1 MCTVTFIPV
10 KEKIFINSN
19 RDEKYVRSPAI
30 TPAVYSL
37 ETGKVLFPKDGN
49 AGGSWFAV
57 HENGNAL
64 VFLNGAWKKHI
75 PQPPYRQSRGLIL
88 LDLIDNEMPLR
99 HFQHIDLHNIEPFT
113 AIVWT
118 DEELFACRWDGTK
131 KYQNLLSNKTPQIWS
146 SVTLYD
152 EAVIAKREAWF
163 AAWLN
168 RNPAPSQEDIMRF
181 HQ

>member
-1 MCTVTFIPV
+1 
-10 KEKIFINSN
+10 
-19 RDEKYVRSPAI
+19 
-30 TPAVYSL
+30 
-37 ETGKVLFPKDGN
+37 
-49 AGGSWFAV
+49 
-57 HENGNAL
+57 
-64 VFLNGAWKKHI
+64 VFLNGAWKKHV

-131 KYQNLLSNKTPQIWS
+131 KYQNPLSNKTPQIWS

-168 RNPAPSQEDIMRF
+168 RNAAPSQEDIMRF
-181 HQ
+181 HQFTGDGDSHNDLFMNRDGLVSTVSITSLESTNAFASLQYLDCGTGQFYRQKLLFTKAVSAK